1 MKVIFPLL
9 QYAPV
14 LWLFVEMFVELL
26 YQRAMPLPWADS
38 PAEEE
43 AGGGGASREGTS
55 MGVSWGCPRRG
66 AQECLPSLGPVE
78 NHSWYKLE

>member
-1 MKVIFPLL
+1 MP
-9 QYAPV
+9 
-14 LWLFVEMFVELL
+14 WLFVEMFVELL

-55 MGVSWGCPRRG
+55 MGVSWGVSALPG
-66 AQECLPSLGPVE
+66 AGGESFLV
-78 NHSWYKLE
+78 